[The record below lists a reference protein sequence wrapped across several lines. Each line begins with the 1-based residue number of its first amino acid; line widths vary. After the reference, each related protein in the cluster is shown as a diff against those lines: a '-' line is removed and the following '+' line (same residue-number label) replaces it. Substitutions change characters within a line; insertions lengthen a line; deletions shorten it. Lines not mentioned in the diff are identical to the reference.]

1 MNIPLFLQCISI
13 APPPPAADSTERIRQ
28 FAEQYPWCGIARQLL
43 LEAYQLSDS
52 HKTRSYTPVV
62 AVYTINRRRLY
73 QRLQQLKAAT
83 PLPAVVENTPAET
96 PASTQPIA
104 YPQPITT
111 LPAPLPPLPETFTAA
126 PSGDYFGMEEP
137 ENPGND
143 AVGRFITEKPRIRP
157 VASALPCTNDLMPSV
172 KPCNNYTFI
181 DMVTETLAK
190 IYTEQGFYSQ
200 AIDVYKKLSLQKP
213 KKSIYFASLIKDLKL
228 KSKF

>member
-1 MNIPLFLQCISI
+1 MDIPHFLQYISI
-13 APPPPAADSTERIRQ
+13 TPPLPTADSAERIRQ

-52 HKTRSYTPVV
+52 HKTRSYIPVV
-62 AVYTINRRRLY
+62 AVYTINRQRLY

-83 PLPAVVENTPAET
+83 PLPAVVESTPTEM
-96 PASTQPIA
+96 PASTQPTA
-104 YPQPITT
+104 CPQPITT
-111 LPAPLPPLPETFTAA
+111 PPASPLPPTTFTVA
-126 PSGDYFGMEEP
+126 STGDYFGIEEP

-143 AVGRFITEKPRIRP
+143 AIGRFIAEKPKIKP

-172 KPCNNYTFI
+172 KPCNNYTFD

-200 AIDVYKKLSLQKP
+200 AIDVYKKLSLQES
-213 KKSIYFASLIKDLKL
+213 KKSIYFAALIKDLKS